1 MPVRVTRLREPP
13 RPRQCSWEPSPN
25 FLTPRRWTSPCTP
38 CQTCGATHLANV
50 STIHICRH
58 VAVLCNDCAT
68 SISFDSISF
77 DFISFPRLECRN
89 PWSGASNAHLFVMP
103 LPDQQKSDLD
113 PLEALH
119 HFVGAG
125 LSTNPPGFPVGWR
138 SSGVGEETEMMG
150 TAIGTVGSPSLN
162 WLKSESLESE
172 SMIGGWLC
180 AVARSKMI
188 WWEVKP
194 KERQHASV
202 VSSKPCGPWQIW
214 EISRW

>member
-1 MPVRVTRLREPP
+1 MPVRVTRLGEPS

-58 VAVLCNDCAT
+58 VAVLCNDCST
-68 SISFDSISF
+68 SISFNFVRFHFLSKAWMQESMQWRFKRTPFCDAITRSAKVRLGPAGGFAPLCRSWSF
-77 DFISFPRLECRN
+77 N
-89 PWSGASNAHLFVMP
+89 
-103 LPDQQKSDLD
+103 KS
-113 PLEALH
+113 
-119 HFVGAG
+119 
-125 LSTNPPGFPVGWR
+125 PGFPVGWR

-162 WLKSESLESE
+162 WLNSESLESE

>member
-1 MPVRVTRLREPP
+1 MFLRTESKLFNTKKVDQPLHTLP
-13 RPRQCSWEPSPN
+13 NMWRDSSCQCVNNPH
-25 FLTPRRWTSPCTP
+25 LSPCRSVMQRLCHINFIRFNIVRFHFLSKAWMQESMEWRFKRTP
-38 CQTCGATHLANV
+38 FCDAITRSAKVRLGPAGGFAPL
-50 STIHICRH
+50 CR
-58 VAVLCNDCAT
+58 
-68 SISFDSISF
+68 SWSF
-77 DFISFPRLECRN
+77 N
-89 PWSGASNAHLFVMP
+89 
-103 LPDQQKSDLD
+103 KS
-113 PLEALH
+113 
-119 HFVGAG
+119 
-125 LSTNPPGFPVGWR
+125 PGFPVGWR